1 MLASPHLN
9 QQEALEKM
17 DLLGKQQIPFLFI
30 LDFELQKPFVLPL
43 DALDKNELLFKLDG
57 FTNCKALQTPS
68 KQQVNLITQ
77 PISFQEYDKSFQ
89 LIKNHLINGNSYLVN
104 LTHPTPINLNIPL
117 KEVYLRSIAR
127 FKLWVKDEFVVF
139 SPELFI
145 KTKNNVIFSYPMKG
159 TIDAIEENAA
169 QKVLSDLK
177 ELAEHNTIVD
187 LIRNDLNRVSKK
199 VSVNRFRYIDKV
211 KTHKGELLQV
221 SSEISGQLPDNWQQH
236 CGKILFD
243 LLPAGSISGAPK
255 KKTVA
260 IIKEAEKYTRGYYT
274 GVFGVFDGENILS
287 AVMIRFIEQTN
298 SGLVFKSGGGITIHS
313 NPYAEY
319 MELIQKVYVPII

>member
-43 DALDKNELLFKLDG
+43 DALDKNELLFNLDG

-221 SSEISGQLPDNWQQH
+221 SSEISGQLPDNWQHH